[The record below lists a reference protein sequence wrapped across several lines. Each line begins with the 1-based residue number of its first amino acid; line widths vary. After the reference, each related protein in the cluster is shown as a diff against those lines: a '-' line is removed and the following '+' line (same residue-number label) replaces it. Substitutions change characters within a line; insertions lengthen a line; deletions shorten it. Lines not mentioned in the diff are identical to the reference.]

1 MNRSELSVFFLLE
14 TGGELAPVLQQVE
27 LAFIE
32 DEAECRRSNIGSLY
46 NATIN
51 VCAASRLGR
60 RGPCG
65 G

>member
-1 MNRSELSVFFLLE
+1 MNRSELNVFFLLE
-14 TGGELAPVLQQVE
+14 NGGELALVLQQVE
-27 LAFIE
+27 LSFVE
-32 DEAECRRSNIGSLY
+32 DEAECRRSNIGFQY